1 MHILYVITQQDAGGA
16 QKYVLD
22 LAAHFHGSIAAG
34 PEGNQLE
41 NRATA
46 QHIPFY
52 LLPNMRRALSPY
64 HDALALIELM
74 RLIKQLRPDIVHTNS
89 SKAGILGSLASWL
102 CGVPTVF
109 TAHGFQYL
117 EPMSK
122 LKRWFFWFCEFVC
135 RPFRNFV
142 ITVSEYDRN
151 TGLRDLV
158 IAKNRSKTIYHG
170 ITTPLF
176 LSPEE
181 ARNRLKLPP
190 AQAYI
195 GTIAN
200 LYQTKGIDILLDAF
214 AQVHRSLP
222 HARLIIIGDGPERSK
237 LAQQASHLL
246 LTDHI
251 SFLGQ
256 LPEAAQYLRAF
267 DLFVLPSR
275 KEGFPYVLLEA
286 LATRIP
292 IVATKV
298 GGIPEALGAT
308 VHSLIPPEN
317 PIALAQ
323 GVEAILLG
331 TVTSKNNNQQQ
342 SFSIQHM
349 FNQTAE
355 VYSRLQPDRSL
366 LRQGL

>member
-1 MHILYVITQQDAGGA
+1 MGGA

-41 NRATA
+41 NRATV

-122 LKRWFFWFCEFVC
+122 LKKWFFWFCEFVC

-142 ITVSEYDRN
+142 ITVSEHDRN
-151 TGLRDLV
+151 AALHDLV
-158 IAKNRSKTIYHG
+158 ITKNRSKTIYHG
-170 ITTPLF
+170 ITAPNF

-214 AQVHRSLP
+214 AQMHHSLP
-222 HARLIIIGDGPERSK
+222 QVGLVIIGNGPERDRLMK
-237 LAQQASHLL
+237 LTEQLS
-246 LTDHI
+246 LTKHVH
-251 SFLGQ
+251 FLGQ
-256 LPEAAQYLRAF
+256 IPEAAQYLRAF
-267 DLFVLPSR
+267 GLFVLPSR
-275 KEGFPYVLLEA
+275 KEGFPYVILEA
-286 LATRIP
+286 LTAGTP
-292 IVATKV
+292 ILATKV
-298 GGIPEALGAT
+298 GGVPEALDTAGILVAPNNADELQKSLRLLLT
-308 VHSLIPPEN
+308 QDALRDQLTHSAHKRSAQFSSAHMLASTQAVYALI
-317 PIALAQ
+317 
-323 GVEAILLG
+323 
-331 TVTSKNNNQQQ
+331 T
-342 SFSIQHM
+342 
-349 FNQTAE
+349 QTQ
-355 VYSRLQPDRSL
+355 LN
-366 LRQGL
+366 

>member
-22 LAAHFHGSIAAG
+22 LAAHFRGSIAAG
-34 PEGNQLE
+34 PEGDQLG
-41 NRATA
+41 NKATA
-46 QHIPFY
+46 QHTPFY

-64 HDALALIELM
+64 RDFLALIELI
-74 RLIKQLRPDIVHTNS
+74 RLIKRLRPDVVHTNS
-89 SKAGILGSLASWL
+89 SKAGILGSLAGWL

-122 LKRWFFWFCEFVC
+122 LKKWFFWFCEFVC
-135 RPFRNFV
+135 RPFRSFV

-170 ITTPLF
+170 MTTPFF

-214 AQVHRSLP
+214 AHIHQVLP
-222 HARLIIIGDGPERSK
+222 QARLVIIGDGPERDRLIGQTERLS
-237 LAQQASHLL
+237 
-246 LTDHI
+246 LTKHVH
-251 SFLGQ
+251 FLGQ
-256 LPEAAQYLRAF
+256 IPEAAQYLPAF
-267 DLFVLPSR
+267 NLFVLSSR

-286 LATRIP
+286 LATTIP
-292 IVATKV
+292 ILATKV

-308 VHSLIPPEN
+308 AHSLIPPEN
-317 PIALAQ
+317 PIALAR
-323 GVEAILLG
+323 GIEAILLG
-331 TVTSKNNNQQQ
+331 TAASKNKNQQQ
-342 SFSIQHM
+342 SFSMQHM
-349 FNQTAE
+349 LNQTAE